1 MNGTYTVDGK
11 QYDVSKLSPAGQA
24 MFRLLAL
31 AQEKKQNAD
40 TEATLANAALITLRQ
55 GMQEHLSEAALEEAL
70 EPPAKEKETKTKSKP
85 KSKKAKKD

>member
-1 MNGTYTVDGK
+1 MNGTYSVDGR

-40 TEATLANAALITLRQ
+40 TEATLANAAMITLRQ
-55 GMQEHLSEAALEEAL
+55 GMQEHLSESALEEKAL
-70 EPPAKEKETKTKSKP
+70 EKPAGEAEPKPKP
-85 KSKKAKKD
+85 KSKKVKED

>member
-1 MNGTYTVDGK
+1 MNCTYTVDGK
-11 QYDVSKLSPAGQA
+11 PYDVSKLSPAGQA

-55 GMQEHLSEAALEEAL
+55 GMQEHLSEAALEE
-70 EPPAKEKETKTKSKP
+70 EEETKSKP

>member
-1 MNGTYTVDGK
+1 MNGTYSVDGT

-40 TEATLANAALITLRQ
+40 TEATLANAAMITLRQ
-55 GMQEHLSEAALEEAL
+55 GMQEHLSEEAL
-70 EPPAKEKETKTKSKP
+70 VEETKP
-85 KSKKAKKD
+85 KSKKVKED

>member
-11 QYDVSKLSPAGQA
+11 KYDVSKLSPAGQA

-70 EPPAKEKETKTKSKP
+70 EPPAKEKETKPKP

>member
-1 MNGTYTVDGK
+1 MNGTYSVEGN
-11 QYDVSKLSPAGQA
+11 QYDVSKLAPAGQA

-70 EPPAKEKETKTKSKP
+70 EPPAKEKETKP